1 MASLKRALTE
11 EESQWA
17 MPPVKKAMTDEDSKW
32 ARWYGDDTM
41 YWDKAQNI
49 VESGLPC
56 VIRVK
61 NDVDDWG
68 RITLVLE
75 PQSG

>member
-1 MASLKRALTE
+1 MPSMKRTLTE

-17 MPPVKKAMTDEDSKW
+17 MPSMKRTLTEEESKW
-32 ARWYGDDTM
+32 ARWYGDDM
-41 YWDKAQNI
+41 MFWDKAQSI

-56 VIRVK
+56 VIHVK

-68 RITLVLE
+68 RITLVLK